1 MISVKPNLRVVQ
13 GIPSDAFINDFN
25 LFLQIDDKLL
35 KSIFTTLRLEPS
47 GDIIDELEKLSKT
60 ISYDSG
66 ELKRI
71 FRVGNFIF
79 KKLEE
84 NKINLEDLR
93 RDFEKLGLKKENFE
107 KVKALYEDFGK
118 NYAVNYLKYKTIRSN
133 LYSLSP
139 KITKMSYELNM
150 RVIESKVEEK
160 SEIIGQ
166 IPTVRIELETEP
178 KSKEVRNDPNVKKL
192 TFNATIEDLEKIIED
207 LNKIKLK
214 LASLSKT

>member
-13 GIPSDAFINDFN
+13 GIPSDSFINDLN
-25 LFLQIDDKLL
+25 LFLQIDDKLM

-47 GDIIDELEKLSKT
+47 EDISDELEKLSKT

-84 NKINLEDLR
+84 RKINLEELR
-93 RDFEKLGLKKENFE
+93 RDFEKLGLKKENVE
-107 KVKALYEDFGK
+107 NVKALYEDFGK
-118 NYAVNYLKYKTIRSN
+118 NYAVNYLKYNTIRSN

>member
-1 MISVKPNLRVVQ
+1 MVSVKPNLRVVQ
-13 GIPSDAFINDFN
+13 GIPSDAFINDLK

-47 GDIIDELEKLSKT
+47 EDIIDELKKLSKT

-93 RDFEKLGLKKENFE
+93 RDFEKLELKKENVE
-107 KVKALYEDFGK
+107 NVKALYEDFGK

-178 KSKEVRNDPNVKKL
+178 ETNVSNDSNVKKL

-207 LNKIKLK
+207 LNKLKLK